1 MKNIAHLKLLA
12 SSVAVAI
19 FCHAGSAGAEITLLA
34 RGALPGT
41 ALDGSGLTGLL
52 EDGVTPHNLAGGFG
66 SAITYTGVGNRYLAT
81 PDRGPADGTTSYI
94 DRFYELDMPV
104 TFNGTAYS
112 ITPTIVRTQLLEKSP
127 GQYFT
132 GSSAA
137 FNTVNPTD
145 GLRLDP
151 EGVRLGRTA
160 THFYMSDEYGPFVY
174 EFDRATGQRTRIIDV
189 PNKFLIANPSVT
201 GSAELPP
208 ANSSGR
214 QANRGMEG
222 LAISPDGSKL
232 YGIMQS
238 PLIQD
243 NALNSSNGRIGT
255 NVRMLE
261 IDIANGTTR
270 EFLYQMDNRSNGVNE
285 ILAVNDHE
293 FLVIERDGRAGSN
306 ATFKQIFKI
315 DIANATDVSSLASLP
330 TSVTPA
336 GVMPV
341 TKTLFIDLLNPSFGL
356 AGASFPEKIEG
367 LAFGPDLPDGRH
379 LLMVASDNDF
389 ISANPTDIYAF
400 AIDSTSLPG
409 FQPQM
414 ITPVPELSSIAMFA
428 AGFGLLGFMHWRRG
442 YVSAS

>member
-1 MKNIAHLKLLA
+1 MKNTARLKSLTGSLALVIA
-12 SSVAVAI
+12 
-19 FCHAGSAGAEITLLA
+19 CHAGNAGAAITLL
-34 RGALPGT
+34 GMGSLPGT

-52 EDGVTPHNLAGGFG
+52 EDGVTPHNRAGGFG
-66 SAITYTGVGNRYLAT
+66 SAITYTGVGNRYIAT

-94 DRFYELDMPV
+94 DRFYELDIQV
-104 TFNGTAYS
+104 TLSGGTYS
-112 ITPTIVRTQLLEKSP
+112 VTPTIAATQLLTKSP

-137 FNTVNPTD
+137 FNTTNPAD
-145 GLRLDP
+145 SLRLDP
-151 EGVRLGRTA
+151 EGIRLGRTA
-160 THFYMSDEYGPFVY
+160 THFYVSDEYGPFVY
-174 EFDRATGQRTRIIDV
+174 EFDRATGQRTRVIDI
-189 PNKFLIANPSVT
+189 PGKFLISNPSAT

-208 ANSSGR
+208 NNTSGR

-222 LAISPDGSKL
+222 LAISPDGSRL

-243 NALNSSNGRIGT
+243 NALNPSNSRVGT

-261 IDIANGTTR
+261 IDIASGETR
-270 EFLYQMDNRSNGVNE
+270 EFLYQMDRAANGVNE
-285 ILAVNDHE
+285 ILAVNDRE
-293 FLVIERDGRAGSN
+293 FLVIERDGRAGIN

-315 DIANATDVSSLASLP
+315 DIANATDINGITSLP
-330 TSVTPA
+330 ASATPS
-336 GVMPV
+336 GVVPV
-341 TKTLFIDLLNPSFGL
+341 TKTAFIDLLNPSFGL

-389 ISANPTDIYAF
+389 IAANPSNIYAF
-400 AIDSTSLPG
+400 AIDKTSLPG

-414 ITPVPELSSIAMFA
+414 ITPVPEASNVAMFA
-428 AGFGLLGFMHWRRG
+428 AGLGILGFIGWHRRKVQG
-442 YVSAS
+442 